1 MRKTA
6 SMVLI
11 VVSVLGV
18 VIAALLIA
26 AVMKP
31 NQFRIARTVDVAAAP
46 QVVFDLINDLHNWSR
61 WHPQRLEG
69 SGVAQSFS
77 GAQAGVGAC
86 SEWKGSGDIGQGR
99 MCIAQSTAPA
109 RIVIEADW
117 EKPFVTRN
125 INEFALSAD
134 GGQTAVIWSMSG
146 PNLFIMKAMSIFVDM
161 DRMMGR
167 HFEQGLVALKRVA
180 ESAVR

>member
-1 MRKTA
+1 ML
-6 SMVLI
+6 LI
-11 VVSVLGV
+11 VASIVGV

-31 NQFRIARTVDVAAAP
+31 DQFQVARTVEIVASP
-46 QVVFDLINDLHNWSR
+46 QVVFDLIDDLHNWSR

-69 SGVAQSFS
+69 SGVAQTFS
-77 GAQAGVGAC
+77 GAQSGIGAC

-99 MCIAQSTAPA
+99 MRVAQSIAPA
-109 RIVIEADW
+109 KVVIEVDW

-125 INEFALSAD
+125 INEFVLSQD
-134 GGQTAVIWSMSG
+134 GGKTAVTWSMSG

-161 DRMMGR
+161 DRMMGQ
-167 HFEQGLVALKRVA
+167 HFEQGLAALKAVA
-180 ESAVR
+180 ESPGRAQRSPQ

>member
-1 MRKTA
+1 MSKA
-6 SMVLI
+6 AAMVWI

-18 VIAALLIA
+18 VMAGLLIA
-26 AVMKP
+26 AFMKP
-31 NQFRIARTVDVAAAP
+31 NQFRIARTVDVTAAP

-109 RIVIEADW
+109 RIMIEADW

-125 INEFALSAD
+125 INEFVLSAD
-134 GGQTAVIWSMSG
+134 GAQTAVTWSMSG
-146 PNLFIMKAMSIFVDM
+146 PNLFIMKAMSTFVDM
-161 DRMMGR
+161 DRMMGQ
-167 HFEQGLVALKRVA
+167 HFERGLAALKSVA
-180 ESAVR
+180 ETSVQ